1 MASVSPVVKI
11 FFRVRLMT
19 FPTALQYPRNLPSM
33 SSHSAPLD
41 VGQTIGDYQI
51 LSLLGRGGMG
61 KVFKV
66 RNVISDRIE
75 AMKVLLPDVD
85 ATPDLAERFVRE
97 IKLVATLDHPNIAGL
112 RTALRS
118 GSQMLMI
125 MEYIDG
131 QPLDQLPN
139 KDQIQPHPPD
149 PHRAVPLIMQV
160 LAALSYAHQRG
171 VIHRDVKP
179 SNVLVRADGTVKL
192 TDFGIAS
199 RAGDPRLTGPGM
211 ALGSL
216 YYMSPEQIKAFP
228 VDARSDIYSVGV
240 TLYEIVTGR
249 RPVQGDSLF
258 SIMAAHLQ
266 QIPVPP
272 IQLVPH
278 IPPELSSIIERSLQK
293 SPEDRFQSAE
303 DFRAALSNVYPDV
316 RPHVATTAP
325 YRISSSTSALQPAPS
340 TTPAAPPATPPSTQ
354 SFDPAL
360 LETVRKNLATY
371 IGPMA
376 KVIITRAAK
385 TARSRQ
391 DLYEKLAEEIPSAKD
406 RQTFL
411 RSLPL

>member
-1 MASVSPVVKI
+1 
-11 FFRVRLMT
+11 
-19 FPTALQYPRNLPSM
+19 M
-33 SSHSAPLD
+33 SSNPAPLD
-41 VGQTIGDYQI
+41 VGQTIGDYEI
-51 LSLLGRGGMG
+51 LTLLGRGGMG

-66 RNVISDRIE
+66 RNLISDRIE

-85 ATPDLAERFVRE
+85 ATPDLAERFLRE

-118 GSQMLMI
+118 GNQMLMI

-131 QPLDQLPN
+131 QPLDHL
-139 KDQIQPHPPD
+139 QPHPPD
-149 PHRAVPLIMQV
+149 PRRAVHLIIQV

-179 SNVLVRADGTVKL
+179 SNVLVRPDHTVKL

-249 RPVQGDSLF
+249 RPLQGDSLF

-266 QIPVPP
+266 QVPAPP
-272 IQLVPH
+272 IQLAPH
-278 IPPELSSIIERSLQK
+278 IPAELSSIIERSLQK
-293 SPEDRFQSAE
+293 SPDDRFQTAE
-303 DFRAALSNVYPDV
+303 DFRTALSSVYPDLHS
-316 RPHVATTAP
+316 REATTAP
-325 YRISSSTSALQPAPS
+325 YRISSSTSTPQPMPSTPQPAL
-340 TTPAAPPATPPSTQ
+340 PPTPPSTQ

-360 LETVRKNLATY
+360 LETVRKSLATY

-376 KVIITRAAK
+376 KVIVTRAAK
-385 TARSRQ
+385 TARSRH
-391 DLYEKLAEEIPSAKD
+391 DLYERLADEIPSPKD

>member
-1 MASVSPVVKI
+1 MRP
-11 FFRVRLMT
+11 
-19 FPTALQYPRNLPSM
+19 
-33 SSHSAPLD
+33 
-41 VGQTIGDYQI
+41 DY
-51 LSLLGRGGMG
+51 
-61 KVFKV
+61 
-66 RNVISDRIE
+66 
-75 AMKVLLPDVD
+75 
-85 ATPDLAERFVRE
+85 
-97 IKLVATLDHPNIAGL
+97 
-112 RTALRS
+112 
-118 GSQMLMI
+118 
-125 MEYIDG
+125 
-131 QPLDQLPN
+131 
-139 KDQIQPHPPD
+139 
-149 PHRAVPLIMQV
+149 
-160 LAALSYAHQRG
+160 
-171 VIHRDVKP
+171 
-179 SNVLVRADGTVKL
+179 TVKL

-272 IQLVPH
+272 IQLAPH

-293 SPEDRFQSAE
+293 SPEDRFQTAE
-303 DFRAALSNVYPDV
+303 DFRAALSNVFPDLHT
-316 RPHVATTAP
+316 HVATTAP
-325 YRISSSTSALQPAPS
+325 YRISSSTSTPQPAPS
-340 TTPAAPPATPPSTQ
+340 TAHEAPPATPPSTQ

-376 KVIITRAAK
+376 KVIVTRAAK

-391 DLYEKLAEEIPSAKD
+391 DLYEKLADEIPSPKD

>member
-1 MASVSPVVKI
+1 
-11 FFRVRLMT
+11 
-19 FPTALQYPRNLPSM
+19 M
-33 SSHSAPLD
+33 SSHPLD
-41 VGQTIGDYQI
+41 VGQTIGDYEI

-85 ATPDLAERFVRE
+85 ATPDLAERFLRE

-118 GSQMLMI
+118 GNQMLMI
-125 MEYIDG
+125 MEYVDG
-131 QPLDQLPN
+131 QPLDQLSN

-149 PHRAVPLIMQV
+149 PRRAVPLITQV
-160 LAALSYAHQRG
+160 LAALSYAHQLG

-179 SNVLVRADGTVKL
+179 SNVLVRPDHTVKL

-249 RPVQGDSLF
+249 RPVQGDSIF

-272 IQLVPH
+272 VQFVPH

-293 SPEDRFQSAE
+293 SPEDRFQTAE
-303 DFRAALSNVYPDV
+303 DFRVALSNVYPDV
-316 RPHVATTAP
+316 HAHIATTAP
-325 YRISSSTSALQPAPS
+325 YRISSSTPQPAPL
-340 TTPAAPPATPPSTQ
+340 TTQAAPPTRPSTQ

-360 LETVRKNLATY
+360 LETVRKSLATY

-376 KVIITRAAK
+376 KVIVTRAAK

-391 DLYEKLAEEIPSAKD
+391 DLYEKLAEEIPSPKD

>member
-1 MASVSPVVKI
+1 
-11 FFRVRLMT
+11 MT
-19 FPTALQYPRNLPSM
+19 FPPALQYPHTLPSM
-33 SSHSAPLD
+33 SSHPAPLD
-41 VGQTIGDYQI
+41 VGQTVGDYEI

-66 RNVISDRIE
+66 RDLISDRIE

-85 ATPDLAERFVRE
+85 ATPDLAERFLRE

-118 GSQMLMI
+118 GNQMLMI

-131 QPLDQLPN
+131 QPLDLL
-139 KDQIQPHPPD
+139 QPHLPD
-149 PHRAVPLIMQV
+149 PRRAVHLIIQV
-160 LAALSYAHQRG
+160 LAALSYAHRRG

-179 SNVLVRADGTVKL
+179 SNILVRTENARTENVRIENVRIDDLRPEDTVKL

-240 TLYEIVTGR
+240 TVYEIITGR

-293 SPEDRFQSAE
+293 SPDDRFQTAE
-303 DFRAALSNVYPDV
+303 DFRTALSVVYPDLHS
-316 RPHVATTAP
+316 HVATTAP
-325 YRISSSTSALQPAPS
+325 YRISSSTPQPASS
-340 TTPAAPPATPPSTQ
+340 TTQPIPPPVPPSTQ

-360 LETVRKNLATY
+360 LETVRKALATY

-376 KVIITRAAK
+376 KVIVTRAAK

-391 DLYEKLAEEIPSAKD
+391 DLYEKLADEIPSPKD

-411 RSLPL
+411 RSLPI

>member
-1 MASVSPVVKI
+1 
-11 FFRVRLMT
+11 
-19 FPTALQYPRNLPSM
+19 M
-33 SSHSAPLD
+33 SSNPAPLD
-41 VGQTIGDYQI
+41 VGQTIGDYEI

-66 RNVISDRIE
+66 RNLISDRIE

-85 ATPDLAERFVRE
+85 STPDLAERFLRE

-118 GSQMLMI
+118 GNQMLMI

-131 QPLDQLPN
+131 QPLDHL
-139 KDQIQPHPPD
+139 QPHPPD
-149 PHRAVPLIMQV
+149 PRRAVHLIIQV

-179 SNVLVRADGTVKL
+179 SNVLVRPDHTVKL

-199 RAGDPRLTGPGM
+199 RAGDARLTGPGM

-249 RPVQGDSLF
+249 RPLQGDSLF

-272 IQLVPH
+272 IQLAPH
-278 IPPELSSIIERSLQK
+278 IPVELSSIIERALQK
-293 SPEDRFQSAE
+293 SPEDRFQTAE
-303 DFRAALSNVYPDV
+303 DFRTALSSVYPDLHS
-316 RPHVATTAP
+316 REATTAP
-325 YRISSSTSALQPAPS
+325 YRISSSTSTPQPMPSTPQPAL
-340 TTPAAPPATPPSTQ
+340 PPTPPSTQ

-360 LETVRKNLATY
+360 LEAVRKNLATY

-376 KVIITRAAK
+376 KVIVTRAAK
-385 TARSRQ
+385 TARSRH
-391 DLYEKLAEEIPSAKD
+391 DLYEKLADEIPSPKD

>member
-1 MASVSPVVKI
+1 
-11 FFRVRLMT
+11 
-19 FPTALQYPRNLPSM
+19 M
-33 SSHSAPLD
+33 SSNPAPLD
-41 VGQTIGDYQI
+41 VGQTIGDYEI

-66 RNVISDRIE
+66 RNLISDRIE

-85 ATPDLAERFVRE
+85 STPDLAERFLRE

-118 GSQMLMI
+118 GNQMLMI

-131 QPLDQLPN
+131 QPLDHL
-139 KDQIQPHPPD
+139 QPHPPD
-149 PHRAVPLIMQV
+149 PRRAVHLIIQV

-179 SNVLVRADGTVKL
+179 SNVLVRPDHTVKL

-199 RAGDPRLTGPGM
+199 RAGDARLTGPGM

-249 RPVQGDSLF
+249 RPLQGDSLF

-272 IQLVPH
+272 IQLAPH
-278 IPPELSSIIERSLQK
+278 IPVELSSIIERALQK
-293 SPEDRFQSAE
+293 SPEDRFQTAE
-303 DFRAALSNVYPDV
+303 DFRTALSSVYPDLYP
-316 RPHVATTAP
+316 REATTAAH
-325 YRISSSTSALQPAPS
+325 RIYSSTSTPRPTPS
-340 TTPAAPPATPPSTQ
+340 TPQTAPPSTPPSTQ

-360 LETVRKNLATY
+360 LEAVRKNLATY

-376 KVIITRAAK
+376 KVIVTRAAK
-385 TARSRQ
+385 TAAPATTST
-391 DLYEKLAEEIPSAKD
+391 KN
-406 RQTFL
+406 
-411 RSLPL
+411 

>member
-1 MASVSPVVKI
+1 
-11 FFRVRLMT
+11 
-19 FPTALQYPRNLPSM
+19 
-33 SSHSAPLD
+33 
-41 VGQTIGDYQI
+41 
-51 LSLLGRGGMG
+51 
-61 KVFKV
+61 
-66 RNVISDRIE
+66 
-75 AMKVLLPDVD
+75 
-85 ATPDLAERFVRE
+85 
-97 IKLVATLDHPNIAGL
+97 
-112 RTALRS
+112 
-118 GSQMLMI
+118 
-125 MEYIDG
+125 
-131 QPLDQLPN
+131 
-139 KDQIQPHPPD
+139 
-149 PHRAVPLIMQV
+149 
-160 LAALSYAHQRG
+160 
-171 VIHRDVKP
+171 
-179 SNVLVRADGTVKL
+179 VKL

-272 IQLVPH
+272 IQIAPH

-293 SPEDRFQSAE
+293 SPEDRFQTAE
-303 DFRAALSNVYPDV
+303 DFRSALASVYPDL
-316 RPHVATTAP
+316 HSNVAATAP
-325 YRISSSTSALQPAPS
+325 YRISSSTPQPSLSTAQPAP
-340 TTPAAPPATPPSTQ
+340 PPTPPGTQ

-360 LETVRKNLATY
+360 LETVRKNLATF

-376 KVIITRAAK
+376 KVIVTRAAK
-385 TARSRQ
+385 TARSRH
-391 DLYEKLAEEIPSAKD
+391 DLYEKLADEIPSPKD

>member
-1 MASVSPVVKI
+1 
-11 FFRVRLMT
+11 
-19 FPTALQYPRNLPSM
+19 M
-33 SSHSAPLD
+33 SSPQLD
-41 VGQTIGDYQI
+41 VGQTVGDYEI

-66 RNVISDRIE
+66 RNLISDRIE

-85 ATPDLAERFVRE
+85 ATPDLTERFLRE
-97 IKLVATLDHPNIAGL
+97 IKLVASLDHPNIAGL

-118 GSQMLMI
+118 GTQMLMI
-125 MEYIDG
+125 MEYVDG
-131 QPLDQLPN
+131 ISLDQL
-139 KDQIQPHPPD
+139 QPHPPD
-149 PHRAVPLIMQV
+149 PRRAVRLMIQV
-160 LAALSYAHQRG
+160 LAALSYAHRRG

-179 SNVLVRADGTVKL
+179 SNILVRIDNARMDGAKVDSDRADDTVKL

-199 RAGDPRLTGPGM
+199 RAGDPKLTGPGM

-228 VDARSDIYSVGV
+228 VDARSDIYSIGV

-266 QIPVPP
+266 QVPVPP

-293 SPEDRFQSAE
+293 SPEDRFQTAE
-303 DFRAALSNVYPDV
+303 DFRAALSTVYPDLHS
-316 RPHVATTAP
+316 RVATTAP
-325 YRISSSTSALQPAPS
+325 YRISSSTTQP
-340 TTPAAPPATPPSTQ
+340 TPPTTPPSTQ

-360 LETVRKNLATY
+360 LETVRKALATY

-376 KVIITRAAK
+376 KVIVTRAAK

-391 DLYEKLAEEIPSAKD
+391 DLYEKLAEEIPSPKE

>member
-1 MASVSPVVKI
+1 
-11 FFRVRLMT
+11 
-19 FPTALQYPRNLPSM
+19 M
-33 SSHSAPLD
+33 SSHPLD
-41 VGQTIGDYQI
+41 VGQTIGDYEI

-85 ATPDLAERFVRE
+85 ATPDLAERFLRE

-118 GSQMLMI
+118 ATQMLMI
-125 MEYIDG
+125 MEYVDG
-131 QPLDQLPN
+131 VSLDQL
-139 KDQIQPHPPD
+139 DPHPPD
-149 PHRAVPLIMQV
+149 PRRAVHLIIQV
-160 LAALSYAHQRG
+160 LAALSYAHRRG

-179 SNVLVRADGTVKL
+179 SNILVRTDNVRADGSVKL

-272 IQLVPH
+272 IQLMPH

-293 SPEDRFQSAE
+293 SPDDRFQTAE

-316 RPHVATTAP
+316 HAHIATTAA
-325 YRISSSTSALQPAPS
+325 YRISSSTPQPAPL
-340 TTPAAPPATPPSTQ
+340 TMQTAPPPTPRSTQ

-376 KVIITRAAK
+376 KVIVARAAK
-385 TARSRQ
+385 TARSRR
-391 DLYEKLAEEIPSAKD
+391 DLYEKLAEEIPSPKN

>member
-1 MASVSPVVKI
+1 
-11 FFRVRLMT
+11 MT
-19 FPTALQYPRNLPSM
+19 FPPALQYPRNLPSM
-33 SSHSAPLD
+33 SSQPLD
-41 VGQTIGDYQI
+41 VGQTIGDYEI

-85 ATPDLAERFVRE
+85 ATPDLAERFLRE

-118 GSQMLMI
+118 GTQMLMI
-125 MEYIDG
+125 MEYVDG

-139 KDQIQPHPPD
+139 KDQIQPNPPD
-149 PHRAVPLIMQV
+149 PRRAVHLIIQV

-179 SNVLVRADGTVKL
+179 SNVLVRPDHTVKL

-272 IQLVPH
+272 IHLMPH
-278 IPPELSSIIERSLQK
+278 IPPELSLIIERSLQK
-293 SPEDRFQSAE
+293 SPDDRFQSAE
-303 DFRAALSNVYPDV
+303 DFRTALSNVYPDV
-316 RPHVATTAP
+316 HAHIATTAP
-325 YRISSSTSALQPAPS
+325 YRISSSTPQPAPP
-340 TTPAAPPATPPSTQ
+340 TTQAAPPTPPSTQ

-360 LETVRKNLATY
+360 LETARKNLATY

-376 KVIITRAAK
+376 KVIVTRAAK

-391 DLYEKLAEEIPSAKD
+391 DLYEKLAEEIPSPKD

>member
-1 MASVSPVVKI
+1 
-11 FFRVRLMT
+11 
-19 FPTALQYPRNLPSM
+19 M
-33 SSHSAPLD
+33 SSPQLD
-41 VGQTIGDYQI
+41 VGQTIGDYEI

-66 RNVISDRIE
+66 RNLISDRIE

-85 ATPDLAERFVRE
+85 ATPDLTERFLRE
-97 IKLVATLDHPNIAGL
+97 IKLVASLDHPHIAGL

-118 GSQMLMI
+118 GTQMLMI
-125 MEYIDG
+125 MEYVDG
-131 QPLDQLPN
+131 LPLDQL
-139 KDQIQPHPPD
+139 QPHPPD
-149 PHRAVPLIMQV
+149 PRRAVRLIIQV
-160 LAALSYAHQRG
+160 LSALSYAHQRG

-179 SNVLVRADGTVKL
+179 SNILVRIDAPRRDAKLDSAPADDTVKL

-199 RAGDPRLTGPGM
+199 RAGDPKLTGPGM

-228 VDARSDIYSVGV
+228 ADARSDIYSVGV

-293 SPEDRFQSAE
+293 SPDDRFQTAE
-303 DFRAALSNVYPDV
+303 DFRTALSKVYPAPQ
-316 RPHVATTAP
+316 PHVATTSQN
-325 YRISSSTSALQPAPS
+325 RVSSSTFTPQTTPS
-340 TTPAAPPATPPSTQ
+340 TTQHTPSPTPPSTQ

-360 LETVRKNLATY
+360 LETVRKSLAIY

-376 KVIITRAAK
+376 KVIVTRAAK

-411 RSLPL
+411 RSLPI